1 MSCRHL
7 YWYVFSKILLRHLR
21 IVSRLS
27 WLDEAVL
34 RCPKIILKGRLIV
47 IWNLRIKDP
56 PLNYNTNRNNVRKS
70 FVICASQLAGGLLL
84 KKLKYFEF
92 MLNIFVLSRVW
103 ENVESWMPSANKP
116 FWIEKSYFLTDIIK
130 QNQCQYLFLT

>member
-7 YWYVFSKILLRHLR
+7 YWYVFSKILLGHLR

-34 RCPKIILKGRLIV
+34 RCPKIILKRRLIV
-47 IWNLRIKDP
+47 TWNLRVKVP
-56 PLNYNTNRNNVRKS
+56 PMNYNTNRNNVRKS
-70 FVICASQLAGGLLL
+70 LVICATQLAGGLLL

-92 MLNIFVLSRVW
+92 ILNIFVFLRVW
-103 ENVESWMPSANKP
+103 ENVEPWIVSANKP
-116 FWIEKSYFLTDIIK
+116 FRIEKSSYFLTDIIK
-130 QNQCQYLFLT
+130 RN

>member
-7 YWYVFSKILLRHLR
+7 YWYIFSKILLRHLR

-34 RCPKIILKGRLIV
+34 RCPKIILKRRLIV
-47 IWNLRIKDP
+47 TWNLRIKVP
-56 PLNYNTNRNNVRKS
+56 PWNYNTNRNNVRKS
-70 FVICASQLAGGLLL
+70 LVVCATQLAGGLLL

-92 MLNIFVLSRVW
+92 MLNIFVFSWVW
-103 ENVESWMPSANKP
+103 ENIESWMACANNP
-116 FWIEKSYFLTDIIK
+116 FRINKSYFLTDIMK
-130 QNQCQYLFLT
+130 LN

>member
-34 RCPKIILKGRLIV
+34 RCRKIILKGRLIV
-47 IWNLRIKDP
+47 TWNLKIKVA
-56 PLNYNTNRNNVRKS
+56 PLNYNTNRNNIRKPL
-70 FVICASQLAGGLLL
+70 VKCATQLAGGLLL
-84 KKLKYFEF
+84 EKLKSFEF
-92 MLNIFVLSRVW
+92 MLKIFVFSPVW
-103 ENVESWMPSANKP
+103 ENVESWMASANKP
-116 FWIEKSYFLTDIIK
+116 FRIEKSYFFTDIK
-130 QNQCQYLFLT
+130 WN

>member
-7 YWYVFSKILLRHLR
+7 YWYVFSKILLGHLR

-34 RCPKIILKGRLIV
+34 RCPKIILKRRLIV
-47 IWNLRIKDP
+47 TWNLRVKVP
-56 PLNYNTNRNNVRKS
+56 PMNYNTNRNNVRKS
-70 FVICASQLAGGLLL
+70 LVICATQLAGGLLL

-92 MLNIFVLSRVW
+92 ILNIFVFSRVW
-103 ENVESWMPSANKP
+103 ENVEPWIVSANKP
-116 FWIEKSYFLTDIIK
+116 FRIEKSSYFLTDIIK
-130 QNQCQYLFLT
+130 RN

>member
-7 YWYVFSKILLRHLR
+7 YWYVFSKILLGHLR

-34 RCPKIILKGRLIV
+34 RCPKIILKRRLIV
-47 IWNLRIKDP
+47 TWNLRVKVP
-56 PLNYNTNRNNVRKS
+56 PMNYNTNRNNVRKS
-70 FVICASQLAGGLLL
+70 LVICATQLAGGLLL

-92 MLNIFVLSRVW
+92 ILNIFVFSRVW
-103 ENVESWMPSANKP
+103 ENVEPWIVSANKP
-116 FWIEKSYFLTDIIK
+116 FRIEKSSYFLTDVIK
-130 QNQCQYLFLT
+130 RN

>member
-7 YWYVFSKILLRHLR
+7 YWYVFSKILLGHLR

-34 RCPKIILKGRLIV
+34 RCPKIILKRRLIV
-47 IWNLRIKDP
+47 TWNLRIKVP

-70 FVICASQLAGGLLL
+70 LVICATQLAGGLLL

-92 MLNIFVLSRVW
+92 ILNIFVFSRVW
-103 ENVESWMPSANKP
+103 ENVEPWIVSANKP
-116 FWIEKSYFLTDIIK
+116 FRIEKSSYFLTDIIK
-130 QNQCQYLFLT
+130 RN